1 MLNYVYIAV
10 FIEYSKKYR
19 AYHQAIKLE
28 IPEDSSIL
36 QFSNLAQKNI
46 KTAIMHLRYKKKC
59 Q

>member
-36 QFSNLAQKNI
+36 QFSNLAQK
-46 KTAIMHLRYKKKC
+46 T
-59 Q
+59 